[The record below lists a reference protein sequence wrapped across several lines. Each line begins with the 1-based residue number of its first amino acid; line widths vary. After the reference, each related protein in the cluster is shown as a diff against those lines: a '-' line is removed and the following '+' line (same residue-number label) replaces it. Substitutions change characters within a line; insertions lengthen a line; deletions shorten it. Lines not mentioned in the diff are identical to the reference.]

1 VYGSEVP
8 APCSSEL
15 LALCD
20 RLMRV
25 FADVAG
31 GRGSQVLASYGSQ
44 LLALYSSGGFVEVFV
59 DTRGVS

>member
-1 VYGSEVP
+1 VP

-20 RLMRV
+20 RLVRV

-31 GRGSQVLASYGSQ
+31 GRGSQVLASYSSQ
-44 LLALYSSGGFVEVFV
+44 LLALYSSGGFVEVFI
-59 DTRGVS
+59 DARGVS